1 MPIFFSCLE
10 ICPLKKSDLRSLDFV
25 IDRLLNKLFK
35 TKKNSVRDSQHFIA
49 DTAGKFVSDFTL
61 GCRNLLYVLSLT
73 EYIDKLV
80 FLIFLLDL
88 FVCLSTTCW

>member
-35 TKKNSVRDSQHFIA
+35 TKKNTVRDCQHFI
-49 DTAGKFVSDFTL
+49 VSDFTL